1 MGSITDRYNDLQE
14 MLKLEEQGV
23 NVPPANKC
31 KNIPYTQPKRDI
43 SELKSIDDLVLSI
56 LGLEEDED
64 VLRFNSTNIGSKVD
78 SDKAYKELDG
88 KVSYEEIYWGHIENM
103 SNRMDANDKYPKDNW
118 KKSLDERLLALAII
132 RHAKKILEPEEG
144 DPETTLEHFTA
155 IGTNSMMA
163 SYICSH
169 KK

>member
-1 MGSITDRYNDLQE
+1 MGSMTDSYNDLQE
-14 MLKLEEQGV
+14 LLRLEEQEAKLPPVNQFKNAEYLQKGV
-23 NVPPANKC
+23 ENMSDSNLGDFVSA
-31 KNIPYTQPKRDI
+31 
-43 SELKSIDDLVLSI
+43 I
-56 LGLEEDED
+56 LGIDEEDMFS
-64 VLRFNSTNIGSKVD
+64 VGINNSND
-78 SDKAYKELDG
+78 SDKAYKEVDG

-103 SNRMDANDKYPKDNW
+103 SNRMDANDKYPKNNW

-144 DPETTLEHFTA
+144 DPETILEHFTA

-163 SYICSH
+163 SYICAN

>member
-1 MGSITDRYNDLQE
+1 MGSMTDRYNDLQE
-14 MLKLEEQGV
+14 LLRLEEQEAKLPPVNQVKNTEYLQKGV
-23 NVPPANKC
+23 ENMSSDNFGDFVSA
-31 KNIPYTQPKRDI
+31 
-43 SELKSIDDLVLSI
+43 I
-56 LGLEEDED
+56 LGIDERD
-64 VLRFNSTNIGSKVD
+64 VPYSIGNIND
-78 SDKAYKELDG
+78 SDEAYKEVDG

-103 SNRMDANDKYPKDNW
+103 SNRMDANDKYPKNNW

-144 DPETTLEHFTA
+144 DPETILEHFTA

-163 SYICSH
+163 SYICAN